1 MKLRTVV
8 GVVCAAASPC
18 TAQQIVNTQ
27 KIVNSPMIWAGV
39 FGDHRF
45 AAKSSLYWDL
55 QLRRANAG
63 ARWQIILVSTGYTRD
78 LTPQWRATAAVEMTH
93 GFRYGAFAA
102 RANTLEFR
110 TWAQVTG
117 TRTLNKFTWS
127 DRTKAE
133 LRMLK
138 PVGEFAPDGAD
149 WQKTVVRLRRQDRV
163 QHALNARGNWYGAG
177 VTEFFFNVAPA
188 RSRVAMLEQVRAQA
202 LIGKQLTPRNRAETG
217 YGLQLFN
224 RNGGYELNH
233 ILLLYFRTTVPL
245 T

>member
-1 MKLRTVV
+1 MKLRAAITVL
-8 GVVCAAASPC
+8 CLATSPC
-18 TAQQIVNTQ
+18 GAQ

-55 QLRRANAG
+55 QLRRADGG
-63 ARWQIILVSTGYTRD
+63 AVWQIILSSLGYTRD
-78 LTPQWRATAAVEMTH
+78 LSPHWRATAAAEFTH
-93 GFRYGAFAA
+93 GYRYGGFPA
-102 RANTLEFR
+102 RANTVELR
-110 TWAQVTG
+110 TWMQVTG
-117 TRTLNKFTWS
+117 TRTVNKFTWS

-138 PVGEFAPDGAD
+138 PIGEFAPDGAD

-163 QHALNARGNWYGAG
+163 QHALNASGNWYGAG

-202 LIGKQLTPRNRAETG
+202 LIGKQLTPRNRAESG
-217 YGLQLFN
+217 YGLQLIN
-224 RNGGYELNH
+224 RTGGYELNH